1 MARAP
6 VHREILIAARF
17 GTVGC
22 VGFLTDIT
30 LLRIG
35 LVLGFSP
42 LAARLVSLT
51 CAMQV
56 TFLLNGLVVF
66 RRLRRETA
74 VRQWLRYMGSN
85 GLGNLINYLIFV
97 TLVLSRWPWI
107 SRRGTALVIGS
118 LFAYLIN
125 YTGCRLMVFGRP
137 EASAAKTPPPGQN
150 RGC

>member
-30 LLRIG
+30 VLRIG
-35 LVLGFSP
+35 LVLGLSP
-42 LAARLVSLT
+42 LAARLISLA

-74 VRQWLRYMGSN
+74 LGQWLRYMGSN
-85 GLGNLINYLIFV
+85 GFGNLINYLIFA
-97 TLVLSRWPWI
+97 TLVLSRLPWI
-107 SRRGTALVIGS
+107 SRHGAALATGS
-118 LFAYLIN
+118 LCAYLIN
-125 YTGCRLMVFGRP
+125 YTGCRFMVFGRP
-137 EASAAKTPPPGQN
+137 DGATPPTRRHPAKT
-150 RGC
+150 